1 MKNIE
6 VTASRNYTVYI
17 GSGILPEL
25 GPLMRAQVP
34 GERVCI
40 VTDDTVQALY
50 GAQAEASL
58 TQTGFAVCT
67 FAFPH
72 GEQSKCAATYLK
84 LLNFLAEQ
92 HLTRTDAIVALG
104 GGVPGDLAGFAAATY
119 LRGIA
124 FAQVPTTLL
133 AAVDSSVGG
142 KTAIDL
148 DAGKNLAGAFWQP
161 CLVLCDPDTLQ
172 TLPEEIFADGCA
184 EVIKYGVLGDEA
196 LFAHLEQYGL
206 AFDRERVITRC
217 VEMKRDVVAAD
228 EFDNGQRQL
237 LNLGH
242 TLGHAVEACSAFAV
256 SHGKAVAIGMATVAR
271 AASARGFCPTDC
283 AGRIGAVVQKFGLPD
298 RTAYPLAA
306 LCGVMLADKKRRG
319 GAIRVVVPER
329 IGACRLENM
338 PVAALEDFMKA
349 GL

>member
-1 MKNIE
+1 M
-6 VTASRNYTVYI
+6 
-17 GSGILPEL
+17 
-25 GPLMRAQVP
+25 
-34 GERVCI
+34 
-40 VTDDTVQALY
+40 
-50 GAQAEASL
+50 
-58 TQTGFAVCT
+58 
-67 FAFPH
+67 
-72 GEQSKCAATYLK
+72 
-84 LLNFLAEQ
+84 
-92 HLTRTDAIVALG
+92 
-104 GGVPGDLAGFAAATY
+104 
-119 LRGIA
+119 
-124 FAQVPTTLL
+124 
-133 AAVDSSVGG
+133 
-142 KTAIDL
+142 
-148 DAGKNLAGAFWQP
+148 
-161 CLVLCDPDTLQ
+161 
-172 TLPEEIFADGCA
+172 
-184 EVIKYGVLGDEA
+184 
-196 LFAHLEQYGL
+196 

-237 LNLGH
+237 LTLGH

-271 AASARGFCPTDC
+271 AASARGICPTDC
-283 AGRIGAVVQKFGLPD
+283 AGRIGVVVQKFGLPD